1 MAHSGRQRHR
11 DREPGL
17 RHFEDTAAGPGNRV
31 FRMTEAERQTLAR
44 YLRSIDDARRTL
56 ESHHSPDNRLVIR
69 DLRAAADR
77 IFELIS
83 DLAEDTEIDPF
94 RV

>member
-17 RHFEDTAAGPGNRV
+17 RQLAEPEVPAINRV
-31 FRMTEAERQTLAR
+31 FRITGAEREKVAQG
-44 YLRSIDDARRTL
+44 LRLIDEARRAL
-56 ESHHSPDNRLVIR
+56 ESQHNADNRKIVR

-77 IFELIS
+77 IYDLIA
-83 DLAEDTEIDPF
+83 DLAEVEG
-94 RV
+94 